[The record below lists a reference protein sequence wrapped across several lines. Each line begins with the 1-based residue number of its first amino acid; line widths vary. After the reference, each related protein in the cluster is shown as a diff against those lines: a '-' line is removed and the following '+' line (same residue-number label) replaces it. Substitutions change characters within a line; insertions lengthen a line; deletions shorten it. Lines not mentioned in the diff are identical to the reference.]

1 MKTFTQFIA
10 EQKVSDQQIK
20 KLEHFLDKMYSM
32 INVDVEFGRHFI
44 DRVNDERNGKDITI
58 PELQTLFT
66 KTFNKYGAKIRDAD
80 DDWQAV
86 IVDFNSD
93 INVPFMIKWNKRKR
107 ELELVAKTTM
117 RKKNFKTSNEKL
129 PV

>member
-58 PELQTLFT
+58 PELQSLFT
-66 KTFNKYGAKIRDAD
+66 KTFNKYGGKIRDAE

-93 INVPFMIKWNKRKR
+93 INVPFIIKWDKRKR
-107 ELELVAKTTM
+107 EFELIAKTTM
-117 RKKNFKTSNEKL
+117 RKKNFKTPNEKL